1 MILIHE
7 FKVVMVEVEAL
18 RLYWTIEP
26 TAEDISEY
34 DFSVLRSGAESGPW
48 QVIASSCDQF
58 FYIDRDAN
66 NYSSDRIYWYS
77 IRITHKPTN
86 KYKDFGPQYN
96 SFDTD
101 PVGLE
106 LIRKKNVYL
115 RTQTGLPV
123 FLFKKKTFGQYC
135 PNCWDKIKQRVSKTN
150 CEVCFG
156 TGYAGG
162 YWKPIEL
169 FVNRAVPDNVTKTI
183 GFNKTGGASVVEA
196 SSHPIISPGDFIL
209 YPQVGTRHRV
219 VSITAHTR
227 MGDVISQYVNLTEIN
242 KSDIEYRVA

>member
-1 MILIHE
+1 MITVNE
-7 FKVVMVEVEAL
+7 FKVIMVEVEAL

-26 TAEDISEY
+26 TSEDISEY
-34 DFSVLRSGAESGPW
+34 DFSVLRSGSESGPW
-48 QVIASSCDQF
+48 QLLASGLQF
-58 FYIDRDAN
+58 QYIDWEAN
-66 NYSSDRIYWYS
+66 NYSSDRIYWYT
-77 IRITHKPTN
+77 IRVTHKTS
-86 KYKDFGPQYN
+86 KKFQDFGPQYN
-96 SFDTD
+96 SFQTD

-115 RTQTGLPV
+115 KTQTGLPA

-135 PNCWDKIKQRVSKTN
+135 PSCFDMIKQRVSKTN

-156 TGYAGG
+156 TGFAGG

-169 FVNRAVPDNVTKTI
+169 YVNKAIPDSITKSI
-183 GFNKTGGASVVEA
+183 GFNKTGGNSVVEA
-196 SSHPIISPGDFIL
+196 SSHPIISAGDFIL
-209 YPQVGTRHRV
+209 FPQVGTRHRV

-242 KSDIEYRVA
+242 RSDIEYRVS